1 MPQPS
6 PVRLAIRR
14 ALLCA
19 SLGVSTLPCLA
30 QAADAVHSSIGYDL
44 TLPAGSLD
52 AALTAL
58 SRATGLNIAF
68 APGDLTGKSTPG
80 LKGRFS
86 SDTALRQLLAGS
98 GLAAV
103 AQPNGGYRLIPVPA
117 SAPDATVMLE
127 PTSVVGAGLGATT
140 EGTGSY
146 TTGGTTIGGKT
157 QRTLRETPQSVTVM
171 TKQRMEDQNLS
182 SLTQVLEQTTG
193 ITVVGGNDSK
203 NEIYSRGFLVRSIQV
218 DSGAPML
225 RNEAY
230 DTFPD
235 MTAFDHVEVLRG
247 SDGLFGGTGDPG
259 GSINLVRKRALPYN
273 QLKVSQS
280 AGSWDNYRS
289 EIDLTG
295 PLGFDGALRGRVA
308 MSYEDKQYFYDN
320 ADSEKHV
327 VFGTL
332 EADLTPDTLL
342 TLGGTYEWRDMDGYW
357 DRGLVRYKD
366 GTPLNT
372 SRSTSLAAD
381 WSANNYKRTD
391 YFARVEHALND
402 NWKVSSSYTKTKF
415 DSTQDIGEVKSS
427 ITQGVADG
435 GTFSR
440 FIRGYS
446 NEQDLFDI
454 NLAGKFEAFGLQHE
468 WLVGADYSEVKRTYS
483 DHTDL
488 STVSDINVPF
498 DPTTDDAGSMPKP
511 AKPGIYYYNPD
522 WNQRKSGAY
531 TTLKAQLAEPLYL
544 TLGARYSDYR
554 DYVRTVVPSFGS
566 DTPVKESNRGVI
578 TPFGSLVLDVSEQ
591 WSLYTS
597 YAEIFQPQTAY
608 KSPSGAPLDPIEGET
623 YEIGT
628 KGELFG
634 GRLNLSSALY
644 YTKRLNEAVS
654 MGDGFYAASG
664 EAISKGLDSEIS
676 GELAPGWQ
684 AMVGYTLNF
693 NEQRSGNTTS
703 NNGKPSSSQTPKHLF
718 KFFTTYQLPGDFE
731 RWKVGLGATIQSAN
745 YKSGT
750 VQQRLPDGGLSTA
763 EAYSFEQP
771 GYAVWN
777 SLVEY
782 KIDSHWTAQLNA
794 NNLFDKTYYQT
805 VDSTAGGNWYGTP
818 RNYMLTLRGAF

>member
-1 MPQPS
+1 MPHQS
-6 PVRLAIRR
+6 PLRITIHR
-14 ALLCA
+14 ALICA
-19 SLGVSTLPCLA
+19 SLGLGSIPCLA
-30 QAADAVHSSIGYDL
+30 QAATAGYSDQVHDL
-44 TLPAGSLD
+44 ALPAGSLD

-58 SRATGLNIAF
+58 SRSTGLNIAF
-68 APGDLTGKSTPG
+68 APGDLAGKYTPG
-80 LKGRFS
+80 LQGRFS
-86 SDTALRQLLAGS
+86 SAQALQRLLTGS
-98 GLAAV
+98 GLQAV
-103 AQPNGGYRLIPVPA
+103 LQPDGGYRLIM
-117 SAPDATVMLE
+117 APDNLAAGTVALD
-127 PTSVVGAGLGATT
+127 PTSVVGIGLGATT

-146 TTGGTTIGGKT
+146 TTGTASVGGKT
-157 QRTLRETPQSVTVM
+157 QRTLRETPQSVTIM
-171 TKQRMEDQNLS
+171 TKQRMEDQNLN
-182 SLTQVLEQTTG
+182 SLTQVLDQTTG

-203 NEIYSRGFLVRSIQV
+203 NEIYSRGFLIRSIQV
-218 DSGAPML
+218 DGGAPML

-230 DTFPD
+230 DSLPD

-273 QLKVSQS
+273 QLKISQS
-280 AGSWDNYRS
+280 AGSWNNYRS

-295 PLGFDGALRGRVA
+295 PLAFEGALRGRVA

-327 VFGTL
+327 IFGTL

-342 TLGGTYEWRDMDGYW
+342 TAGGTYEWRDMDGYW

-366 GTPLNT
+366 GTPLNA

-381 WSANNYKRTD
+381 WSSNNYKRTD
-391 YFARVEHALND
+391 YFAKVEHAFD
-402 NWKVSSSYTKTKF
+402 ENWKLNSSYTKTRF

-427 ITQGVADG
+427 ITQGVANG

-440 FIRGYS
+440 FIRGYT
-446 NEQDLFDI
+446 NDQDLFDI
-454 NLAGKFEAFGLQHE
+454 NLAGKFDAYGLQHE
-468 WLVGADYSEVKRTYS
+468 WLIGADYSEVKRTYS

-488 STVSDINVPF
+488 RTASDINVPF
-498 DPTTDDAGSMPKP
+498 DPATDDAGSMPKP

-531 TTLKAQLAEPLYL
+531 TTFKAQLAAPLHL

-554 DYVRTVVPSFGS
+554 DYVRTVVPSFNM

-597 YAEIFQPQTAY
+597 YAEIYQPQTAY
-608 KSPSGAPLDPIEGET
+608 KSLSGSPLDPIEGET
-623 YEIGT
+623 YELGT

-634 GRLNLSSALY
+634 GRLNVSSALY
-644 YTKRLNEAVS
+644 YTQRMNEAVS
-654 MGDGFYAASG
+654 TGNGFYTASG

-703 NNGKPSSSQTPKHLF
+703 NNGKPTSSQTPKHLF
-718 KFFTTYQLPGDFE
+718 KFFTTYQLPGNFE
-731 RWKVGLGATIQSAN
+731 RWKVGVGATIQSDS

-750 VQQRLPDGGLSTA
+750 VQQRLPDGGLSSA
-763 EAYSFEQP
+763 EAYAFEQS

-777 SLVEY
+777 GLVEY
-782 KIDSHWTAQLNA
+782 KIDQHWTAQLNG

-805 VDSTAGGNWYGTP
+805 VDSTAGGNWYGAP
-818 RNYMLTLRGAF
+818 RNYMLTLRGTF

>member
-1 MPQPS
+1 MSRQS
-6 PVRLAIRR
+6 SLRIAVRHAV
-14 ALLCA
+14 LCA
-19 SLGVSTLPCLA
+19 SLGLGALPSQVLA
-30 QAADAVHSSIGYDL
+30 VTPGDHNATYNLAI
-44 TLPAGSLD
+44 PAGSLD
-52 AALTAL
+52 AVLTEL

-68 APGDLTGKSTPG
+68 APADLAGKHSVG
-80 LKGRFS
+80 LQGSFNR
-86 SDTALRQLLAGS
+86 DQALHRVLAGS
-98 GLAAV
+98 DLQAV
-103 AQPNGGYRLIPVPA
+103 SQDANGYHLVPIGPV
-117 SAPDATVMLE
+117 SRGTVALD
-127 PTSVVGAGLGATT
+127 PTSVVGIGLGAST

-146 TTGGTTIGGKT
+146 TIGTASIGGKT
-157 QRTLRETPQSVTVM
+157 QKTLRETPQSVSVM
-171 TKQRMEDQNLS
+171 TQQRMQDQNLT
-182 SLTQVLEQTTG
+182 SLTQVLDQTTG

-203 NEIYSRGFLVRSIQV
+203 NEIYSRGFVIRSIQV
-218 DSGAPML
+218 DGGAPML

-230 DTFPD
+230 DTLPD

-273 QLKVSQS
+273 QVKVSQS

-289 EIDLTG
+289 EVDLTG
-295 PLGFDGALRGRVA
+295 PMAFDGALRGRVA
-308 MSYEDKQYFYDN
+308 MSFEDKQYFYDN

-332 EADLTPDTLL
+332 EADLTADTML
-342 TLGGTYEWRDMDGYW
+342 TLGSTYEWRDMDGYW

-366 GTPLNT
+366 GTPLGT

-381 WSANNYKRTD
+381 WSSNNYKRTD
-391 YFARVEHALND
+391 YFAKVEHALNE
-402 NWKVSSSYTKTKF
+402 NWMINSSYTKTKF

-440 FIRGYS
+440 FIRDYT

-454 NLAGKFEAFGLQHE
+454 NLAGQFEAFGLQHE
-468 WLVGADYSEVKRTYS
+468 WLVGGDYSEVKRTYADHS
-483 DHTDL
+483 DL
-488 STVSDINVPF
+488 RAVSDINVPF
-498 DPTTDDAGSMPKP
+498 DPFTDDAGSMPKP
-511 AKPGIYYYNPD
+511 TKPGIYYYNPD

-531 TTLKAQLAEPLYL
+531 TTFKAQLAEPLHL

-554 DYVRTVVPSFGS
+554 DYVRTVVPSFNM

-578 TPFGSLVLDVSEQ
+578 TPFGSLVLDVSEH

-597 YAEIFQPQTAY
+597 YAEIYQPQTAY
-608 KSPSGAPLDPIEGET
+608 KSLSSSPLDPIEGET
-623 YEIGT
+623 YEFGT
-628 KGELFG
+628 KGELFD
-634 GRLNLSSALY
+634 GRLNISSAVY

-654 MGDGFYAASG
+654 MGNGFYEASG

-684 AMVGYTLNF
+684 ALVGYTLNF
-693 NEQRSGNTTS
+693 NEQRVGNNTG
-703 NNGKPSSSQTPKHLF
+703 NNGKPTSSQTPKHLF
-718 KFFTTYQLPGDFE
+718 KLFTTYQLPGGFE
-731 RWKVGLGATIQSAN
+731 RWKVGVGATIQSDS

-750 VQQRLPDGGLSTA
+750 VQQRLPNGGLSSA
-763 EAYSFEQP
+763 EAYSFEQA

-782 KIDSHWTAQLNA
+782 QIDSHWSAQVNA

-805 VDSTAGGNWYGTP
+805 VDSTAGGNWYGAP
-818 RNYMLTLRGAF
+818 RNYMLTLRGTF